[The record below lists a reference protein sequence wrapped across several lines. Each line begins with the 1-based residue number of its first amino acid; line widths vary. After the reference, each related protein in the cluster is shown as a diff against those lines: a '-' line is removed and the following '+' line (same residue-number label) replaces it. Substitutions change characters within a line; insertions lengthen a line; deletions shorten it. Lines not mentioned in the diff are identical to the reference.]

1 MAAQEQNRIIRAF
14 GDNSLDALTVVTNPP
29 AARQR
34 PLNRLA
40 ATYNAL
46 RARVDHFRR
55 EMALLD
61 IHTPRLGLP
70 LSHQELNDWICQTSQ
85 TNGAGKND
93 Q

>member
-1 MAAQEQNRIIRAF
+1 MATQEQNRIIRAF
-14 GDNSLDALTVVTNPP
+14 GDNSPDTLTVVTNPP

-34 PLNRLA
+34 PLNRLV

-46 RARVDHFRR
+46 RARVGHFRR

-61 IHTPRLGLP
+61 IQTPRLGAP

-85 TNGAGKND
+85 TSGAGKND
-93 Q
+93 L